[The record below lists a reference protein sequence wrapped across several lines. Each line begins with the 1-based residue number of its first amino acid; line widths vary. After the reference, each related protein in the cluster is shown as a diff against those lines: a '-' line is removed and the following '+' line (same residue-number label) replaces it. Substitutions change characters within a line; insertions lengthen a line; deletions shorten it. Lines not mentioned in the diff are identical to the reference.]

1 MIMNHHK
8 VSYRLHR
15 LLLMHH
21 ITLYYISQEDS
32 HSKTDFFFFSSGEK
46 FGLCI
51 CSVCVRAQATRV
63 HVRIDAC
70 ARRRRIAVSN
80 RTVQQAQAARRAG
93 EAAKNYSS
101 RYLKLRG
108 EQRER
113 RNFSVHGKSRHVGL
127 FSPISPQKSAFGCL
141 WLFYFHFFSS
151 LLSFPSLHTGSRGA
165 RCMDECRK

>member
-1 MIMNHHK
+1 MFG
-8 VSYRLHR
+8 YRKIHTAR
-15 LLLMHH
+15 
-21 ITLYYISQEDS
+21 
-32 HSKTDFFFFSSGEK
+32 EK
-46 FGLCI
+46 LGLCI

-63 HVRIDAC
+63 HARIDAC
-70 ARRRRIAVSN
+70 ARRRRVAESN

-127 FSPISPQKSAFGCL
+127 FSPISPPKERFGCL
-141 WLFYFHFFSS
+141 WLFYLHFSFHPFCLFY
-151 LLSFPSLHTGSRGA
+151 LSIRGARGA
-165 RCMDECRK
+165 RCVDEWRQKIRQI